1 MRVFGPEQSDCFVYV
16 YREGALSAV
25 GHDLKLRVTD
35 FKLEVDEDP
44 PAVRAEL
51 RADSLRVVG
60 VLRDGA
66 VDEREPSPR
75 DRREIEENIRRHV
88 LEAGR
93 HPVISFRSLSVA
105 RSGEG
110 ARVAGRL
117 DLHGVAREIEV
128 PVRWESGR
136 AVARVRVHQPDFG
149 IKPFRALLGALRV
162 KPEVLFEAI
171 VPVDLDAALAAA
183 S

>member
-35 FKLEVDEDP
+35 FWIEVGEEP
-44 PAVRAEL
+44 TAVRAEF
-51 RADSLRVVG
+51 RTDSLRVVG

-75 DRREIEENIRRHV
+75 DRREIEENIRRDV
-88 LEAGR
+88 LDAAR
-93 HPVISFRSLSVA
+93 YPLISFRSLSVA
-105 RSGEG
+105 KSGEG
-110 ARVAGRL
+110 VRVAGRL
-117 DLHGVAREIEV
+117 DFHGVARDIEF
-128 PVRWESGR
+128 PVRRESGR
-136 AVARVRVHQPDFG
+136 AMARVRVHQPDFG
-149 IKPFRALLGALRV
+149 IKPYRALLGALRV
-162 KPEVLFEAI
+162 KPDVLVEVI
-171 VPVDLDAALAAA
+171 VPVDLDSSLAA

>member
-1 MRVFGPEQSDCFVYV
+1 MRAFGPEQSDCFVYV

-35 FKLEVDEDP
+35 FKIEVDEP

-60 VLRDGA
+60 VVRDGV

-75 DRREIEENIRRHV
+75 DRREIEENIRDV

-93 HPVISFRSLSVA
+93 YPLITFRSQSVS
-105 RSGEG
+105 RSGEE

-117 DLHGVAREIEV
+117 ELHGVVRDVEF
-128 PVRWESGR
+128 PVRWEPVR

-162 KPEVLFEAI
+162 KPDVLVEAI
-171 VPVDLDAALAAA
+171 VPIDDDSAPAAA

>member
-1 MRVFGPEQSDCFVYV
+1 MQVFGPEQSDCFVYV

-35 FKLEVDEDP
+35 FELEVGDEP
-44 PAVRAEL
+44 PAVRAEF

-60 VLRDGA
+60 VVRDGV

-75 DRREIEENIRRHV
+75 DRREIEENIRRDV

-93 HPVISFRSLSVA
+93 YPLITFRSQPVSG
-105 RSGEG
+105 SGEE

-117 DLHGVAREIEV
+117 ELHGVVRDVEF

-162 KPEVLFEAI
+162 KPDVLVEAI
-171 VPVDLDAALAAA
+171 VPIDDDSAPA

>member
-1 MRVFGPEQSDCFVYV
+1 MQVFGSEQSDCFVYV

-35 FKLEVDEDP
+35 FRIEVGEE

-60 VLRDGA
+60 VLRGGA
-66 VDEREPSPR
+66 VDDREPGER
-75 DRREIEENIRRHV
+75 DRREIEENIRRDV
-88 LEAGR
+88 LESER
-93 HPVISFRSLSVA
+93 YPVITFRSLSVA
-105 RSGEG
+105 RNGDG
-110 ARVAGRL
+110 ARVTGRL
-117 DLHGVAREIEV
+117 DLHGVVRDIEL

-162 KPEVLFEAI
+162 KPDVLVEAI
-171 VPVDLDAALAAA
+171 VPIDPGSAPAAA